1 MLLKNSCCHDW
12 RSPLKRKEKF
22 QLWLSSETVNR
33 LRAIAEEE
41 GRTMSDLIRE
51 AVAEWLDKKEKEKL
65 RPFPLEGIR

>member
-1 MLLKNSCCHDW
+1 M
-12 RSPLKRKEKF
+12 KRKEKF